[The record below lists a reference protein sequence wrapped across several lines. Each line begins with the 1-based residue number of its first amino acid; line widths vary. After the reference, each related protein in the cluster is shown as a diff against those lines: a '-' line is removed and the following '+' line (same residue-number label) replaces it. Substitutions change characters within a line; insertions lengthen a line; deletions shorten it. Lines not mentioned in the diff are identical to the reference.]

1 MQRKWTARELL
12 VWGLSI
18 VLAIQFLA
26 AGIPK
31 VLGSENAWVQ
41 AFAMWG
47 YPEWFRV
54 VVGIAEIACGILLLV
69 PAAAPFAAIV
79 LAIIMTGALF
89 TRLASATAL
98 EDPRVW
104 TPAILLVL
112 LLVVAWLRIAPL
124 LHRAKHVDDGVAHS
138 VLREGIIAG
147 VIGATGVAVWFL
159 IVDTIGGR
167 PLFTPATL
175 GRALFSVLGP
185 VPTDGGSY
193 VLDATA
199 LHVFGYTVFHY
210 AAFIAVGMLAVYVV
224 HVAETEPSI
233 LIGFVI
239 LFVAFEIA
247 FHALVAVLQET
258 TVLGALA
265 WYQVMAGN
273 LIAAVM
279 MGTYL
284 WRTHPALKE
293 EFAHAVDGSP

>member
-112 LLVVAWLRIAPL
+112 VP
-124 LHRAKHVDDGVAHS
+124 
-138 VLREGIIAG
+138 VLA
-147 VIGATGVAVWFL
+147 
-159 IVDTIGGR
+159 
-167 PLFTPATL
+167 
-175 GRALFSVLGP
+175 
-185 VPTDGGSY
+185 
-193 VLDATA
+193 
-199 LHVFGYTVFHY
+199 
-210 AAFIAVGMLAVYVV
+210 LAV
-224 HVAETEPSI
+224 HNAGI
-233 LIGFVI
+233 LGK
-239 LFVAFEIA
+239 
-247 FHALVAVLQET
+247 
-258 TVLGALA
+258 LGAEALA
-265 WYQVMAGN
+265 VQADVSDE
-273 LIAAVM
+273 AAVAR
-279 MGTYL
+279 L
-284 WRTHPALKE
+284 VQAAARTR
-293 EFAHAVDGSP
+293 GSS